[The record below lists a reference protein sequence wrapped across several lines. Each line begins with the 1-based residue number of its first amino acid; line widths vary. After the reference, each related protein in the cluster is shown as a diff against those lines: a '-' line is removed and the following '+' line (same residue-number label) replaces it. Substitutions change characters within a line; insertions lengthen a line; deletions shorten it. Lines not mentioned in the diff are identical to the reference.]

1 MCQSL
6 HYHEIKSFLF
16 LNATK
21 IYQFK
26 TKDFEIKKEILLTY

>member
-6 HYHEIKSFLF
+6 HYDESNSFLF
-16 LNATK
+16 LNTTK

-26 TKDFEIKKEILLTY
+26 TKDFETKKEILLTY